1 LIDAVIRLTFCPLMG
16 QQPASAAIR
25 ILHLVD
31 LDAGFQARRGAEN
44 LARELGAGFEA
55 HMRTVGRGGDFAS
68 AIAAITRASCDPDCN
83 IVHAWGPRALAAAA
97 LAHRRTP
104 IVHTP
109 ADEPSRRWARW
120 LRAIMSHR
128 SDMQA
133 ICPTATLRRQF
144 VESGVR
150 LDRCHLIRPGV
161 DFARVRRRRDP
172 ALREALGIGDADRV
186 MLLAGESTR
195 AAGHRQ
201 AMWAA
206 AILGVLDPRYR
217 ALAWGRG
224 ADLPA
229 LIHFAQTQKQP
240 DLLIVAE
247 PRLGRRLEFEELL
260 PAADLILATPISPAA
275 TLPISIAMAAA
286 LPIVATTSYTT
297 GELLEDRHTALLV
310 APGSV
315 KALTRRVLDLEQDSN
330 VQWAI
335 CDMARTEAYEYF
347 SLTRFVNQFRQVYRQ
362 IAEGQKVEVPEQRPG
377 AGMRFHGRA

>member
-1 LIDAVIRLTFCPLMG
+1 MG
-16 QQPASAAIR
+16 QSPASSAIR
-25 ILHLVD
+25 ILHLLD
-31 LDAGFQARRGAEN
+31 ADAGFQARRGAEA
-44 LARELGAGFEA
+44 LARDLGSGFEVRQ
-55 HMRTVGRGGDFAS
+55 RTIGRAGDLGNI
-68 AIAAITRASCDPDCN
+68 IAAITRAGREPTCD

-109 ADEPSRRWARW
+109 ADEPSPRWPRW

-128 SDMQA
+128 PDIHV
-133 ICPTATLRRQF
+133 ICPTATLHRHF
-144 VESGVR
+144 IESGVP
-150 LDRCHLIRPGV
+150 LDHCHLIRPGV
-161 DFARVRRRRDP
+161 EFARIRRRRDTV
-172 ALREALGIGDADRV
+172 LRKALGIADADRV

-224 ADLPA
+224 DDVPA

-240 DLLIVAE
+240 NLLIVAE
-247 PRLGRRLEFEELL
+247 HRLGRWLEFEELL
-260 PAADLILATPISPAA
+260 PAADMILATPIATTA
-275 TLPISIAMAAA
+275 TLPINIAMAAA
-286 LPIVATTSYTT
+286 LPIVATTSYTI

-330 VQWAI
+330 LQWSI

-362 IAEGQKVEVPEQRPG
+362 IAEGQKVEVPQPPPG
-377 AGMRFHGRA
+377 VGMRFHGRG